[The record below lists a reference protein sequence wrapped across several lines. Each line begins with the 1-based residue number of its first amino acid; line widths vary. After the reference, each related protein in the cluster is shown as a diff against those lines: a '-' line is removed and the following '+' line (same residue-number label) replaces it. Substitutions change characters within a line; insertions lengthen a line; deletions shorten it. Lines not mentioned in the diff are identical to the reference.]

1 MTVLQRE
8 TLRSTEG
15 QLYRALVSWAEHW
28 IGEGRYQSLQEAIS
42 EFIPR
47 IEFEHMG
54 RSSVVGHSQS
64 SLFLGVGEFL
74 NVVVP
79 SNSLTNDQFR
89 LSCLD
94 VMQGSVRRKQET
106 PEPVVTPGSPGSK
119 HQFTMR

>member
-15 QLYRALVSWAEHW
+15 QLYRALVSWADHW
-28 IGEGRYQSLQEAIS
+28 MCEGRYHSLQEAIS

-54 RSSVVGHSQS
+54 RLGHQS
-64 SLFLGVGEFL
+64 YSLIVTLSLGVGEFL

-89 LSCLD
+89 YISI
-94 VMQGSVRRKQET
+94 
-106 PEPVVTPGSPGSK
+106 
-119 HQFTMR
+119 